1 MANRRRDAG
10 REKLWRS
17 RLARQAASRLS
28 VRAFCRRE
36 GVAEPSFYA
45 WRRTIV
51 QRDAESKASGS
62 TASGTGPKTSRD
74 RRSSASEPV
83 AVPSLFVPVAVT
95 GQPIGTAS
103 IVIELAGGRMLRLP
117 ESISSVR
124 LAELVHAIESRG
136 SA

>member
-1 MANRRRDAG
+1 MGNRRRDPG

-45 WRRTIV
+45 WRRTIA
-51 QRDAESKASGS
+51 QRDAQRNAQRRASRLRG
-62 TASGTGPKTSRD
+62 
-74 RRSSASEPV
+74 SEPP
-83 AVPSLFVPVAVT
+83 PSEPPPFVPVAVT
-95 GQPIGTAS
+95 GTPAVATS
-103 IVIELAGGRMLRLP
+103 IALELGGGRVLRLP
-117 ESISSVR
+117 ESITATR

-136 SA
+136 PA